1 MDCDGYDCS
10 NWERPQA
17 GDSPSNVKVFKGSLV
32 QQATVKETVRS
43 APHAYKLQS
52 LNYKDITNP
61 TVWCS
66 LYRDDVLPISEHQK
80 ELLLGVED
88 CVTRYLMINK
98 LNWIESVQIGHEVF
112 VLMPDQ
118 TYCKAVVHYIGNV
131 EEAVG
136 IRFGLELLVRL
147 YICYHGD
154 LYLVYYRNVEV
165 RGVVMACYGVTDT
178 SSVP

>member
-1 MDCDGYDCS
+1 MFYEKNDYYFITAMWQQQQLQPKWAITLVDCDGYNSS

-17 GDSPSNVKVFKGSLV
+17 GADSPLKVKVFKGSLV
-32 QQATVKETVRS
+32 QEASDKATVRS
-43 APHAYKLQS
+43 ATHVDKLQP
-52 LNYKDITNP
+52 LNYKDVVNP
-61 TVWCS
+61 TVWCT
-66 LYRDDVLPISEHQK
+66 LCGDDVLPISEHQK

-98 LNWIESVQIGHEVF
+98 LNWIEGLHVGRDVF

-131 EEAVG
+131 EGAVG

-147 YICYHGD
+147 
-154 LYLVYYRNVEV
+154 
-165 RGVVMACYGVTDT
+165 
-178 SSVP
+178 